1 MLHETISG
9 PQDDIDEE
17 NIDRAELDPNA
28 LDEAEIEQALIEE
41 DHPEEVPQT
50 LAVLR
55 GYVDGAIPADIAT
68 PSGLSPKRAELARFL
83 EWRRRTASE
92 IEQLEEAHHRA
103 IEALGG
109 ERTTKKKIDALIEAD
124 VGEVLKF
131 ALGGEAITTKK
142 LRAFERHQLEQKL
155 KDDAHAA
162 HVASKALQHIE
173 REISI
178 KTTGLGSLNHRLE
191 PFIKFAVIEAAR
203 ESDLGERYLR
213 KIAELGEVLLQLLG
227 LCAIVGSH
235 DDYHFGGRIY
245 DGIDIAFPHFGL
257 PALVG
262 KEMTIS
268 AGKQAVEKAAAP
280 WQALAA
286 QLVKNP
292 NADAEI
298 GQSA

>member
-41 DHPEEVPQT
+41 DHPEEVPPA
-50 LAVLR
+50 LAVSR
-55 GYVDGAIPADIAT
+55 GYVDGAIPDDIAA

-162 HVASKALQHIE
+162 RVASEALQHIE
-173 REISI
+173 CEISI
-178 KTTGLGSLNHRLE
+178 KTAGLSSLDNRIE
-191 PFIKFAVIEAAR
+191 PYIKSAVLEAAR
-203 ESDLGERYLR
+203 ESDLGERYLQ
-213 KIAELGEVLLQLLG
+213 KIGELREIWLQLLG
-227 LCAIVGSH
+227 LGKVVGGH
-235 DDYHFGGRIY
+235 DYYLFGPVYGVPKLELTR
-245 DGIDIAFPHFGL
+245 FGL
-257 PALVG
+257 PALDG
-262 KEMTIS
+262 KNLDIDASNTELD
-268 AGKQAVEKAAAP
+268 AAAAP
-280 WQALAA
+280 WQRLASK
-286 QLVKNP
+286 LVKNP
-292 NADAEI
+292 HANA
-298 GQSA
+298 GL